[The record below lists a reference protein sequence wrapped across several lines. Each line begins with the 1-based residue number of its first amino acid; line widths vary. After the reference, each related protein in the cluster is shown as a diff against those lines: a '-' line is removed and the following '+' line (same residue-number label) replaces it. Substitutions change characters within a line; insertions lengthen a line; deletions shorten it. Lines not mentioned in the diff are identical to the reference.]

1 MHISCLVLIELDH
14 GEMEKS
20 RHLQRIQS
28 LLHEFDRLQLTPVEY
43 AYLKLIV
50 IFNPPTSDGKCP
62 IASSTSPPFNAFS
75 II

>member
-1 MHISCLVLIELDH
+1 
-14 GEMEKS
+14 MEKS

-50 IFNPPTSDGKCP
+50 IFNPPTSDGK
-62 IASSTSPPFNAFS
+62 SPPFAGRLVIS
-75 II
+75 STTT